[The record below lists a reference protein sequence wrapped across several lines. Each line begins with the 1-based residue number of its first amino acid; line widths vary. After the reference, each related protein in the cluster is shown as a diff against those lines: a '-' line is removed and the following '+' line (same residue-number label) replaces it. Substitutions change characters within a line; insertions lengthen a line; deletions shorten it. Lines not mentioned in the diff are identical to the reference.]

1 MNHVYVAEF
10 ETASILNGL
19 FWPLLRSFLTDE
31 NRIRFTFIVF
41 NIRLK
46 EKKHIRKMWMELYQ
60 FALVSSF
67 FLSQKMDL
75 NCDGVVTLDE
85 FLECCRNDEMISRSL
100 HVFDS
105 GFWQDA
111 QVSDDP
117 SAQQQQPITN
127 SNGGPA
133 SITGKKPNRSSSAP
147 KTYHHHNQQHHPNFQ
162 HPTPSACQYSHNYQ
176 YNQPIYHQYYPQQVS
191 S

>member
-1 MNHVYVAEF
+1 MAEF

-19 FWPLLRSFLTDE
+19 FRPLLLSFLTNV
-31 NRIRFTFIVF
+31 NRNRFTFIVF
-41 NIRLK
+41 NIPLK
-46 EKKHIRKMWMELYQ
+46 KNIRKMWMNVNSMELYR
-60 FALVSSF
+60 FAFVSF
-67 FLSQKMDL
+67 VLPQKMDL

-117 SAQQQQPITN
+117 LAQQQQQPITN

-162 HPTPSACQYSHNYQ
+162 HPPPSACQYSHNYQ